1 MSGWLWALLIF
12 AVLMVLLYLSN
23 VAGRLDRL
31 HKRVELSQL
40 NMQRALER
48 RRDISE
54 LAATSGLLDPAS
66 SLLIADAVGRVDS
79 VDPADVVSFGVAES
93 DLTSVLGVVFGD
105 VDDVDAVVA
114 EPGGEVVGRLADSCR
129 RVEIG
134 RRFYNDAVFATR
146 EMRKRRMVRWFRL
159 QGTAVLPEPFEMNDT
174 VPAGFAGR

>member
-1 MSGWLWALLIF
+1 MPGWIWALLIVGLVVF
-12 AVLMVLLYLSN
+12 ALYLSN

-31 HKRVELSQL
+31 HKRVELSRL

-54 LAATSGLLDPAS
+54 VMAASGLLDPAS
-66 SLLIADAVGRVDS
+66 SLLIADAVARVDS
-79 VDPADVVSFGVAES
+79 VEPADVVAFGVAES
-93 DLTSVLGVVFGD
+93 DLTSVLSVVFGD
-105 VDDVDAVVA
+105 IADVDSMVA
-114 EPGGEVVGRLADSCR
+114 EPGGEVVGRLADACQ

-146 EMRKRRMVRWFRL
+146 EMRKRRMIRWFRL
-159 QGTAVLPEPFEMNDT
+159 QGTAALPEPFEMNDT

>member
-1 MSGWLWALLIF
+1 MSGWAWALLI
-12 AVLMVLLYLSN
+12 AALLVVLLYLSN

-31 HKRVELSQL
+31 HRRVELSRL

-54 LAATSGLLDPAS
+54 LVVASGLLDPAS
-66 SLLIADAVGRVDS
+66 SLLIADAVSRVDE
-79 VDPADVVSFGVAES
+79 VDPVDVVTFGVAES
-93 DLTSVLGVVFGD
+93 DLTSVLGVVFND
-105 VDDVDAVVA
+105 VDDVDMVVA
-114 EPGGEVVGRLADSCR
+114 EPGGEVVGRLADACR

-159 QGTAVLPEPFEMNDT
+159 QGTAELPEPFEMNDT

>member
-1 MSGWLWALLIF
+1 MPGWVWVLLIV
-12 AVLMVLLYLSN
+12 AVLGFLLYLSN

-31 HKRVELSQL
+31 HKRVELSRL

-54 LAATSGLLDPAS
+54 VVASSSLLDPAS
-66 SLLIADAVGRVDS
+66 SLLIADTVGGVDG
-79 VDPADVVSFGVAES
+79 VDPADAVGFAVAES
-93 DLTSVLGVVFGD
+93 DLTSVLGAVFGD
-105 VDDVDAVVA
+105 ADDVDAMVIEA
-114 EPGGEVVGRLADSCR
+114 GGEVVGRLADACR

-146 EMRKRRMVRWFRL
+146 EMRNRRMVRWFRL
-159 QGTAVLPEPFEMNDT
+159 QGTAGLPEPFEMNDA

>member
-1 MSGWLWALLIF
+1 MPGWVWVLIVVVL
-12 AVLMVLLYLSN
+12 AVLVLYLSN

-54 LAATSGLLDPAS
+54 VVAASGLLDPAS
-66 SLLIADAVGRVDS
+66 SLLMADAVGRVDS
-79 VDPADVVSFGVAES
+79 VDPADVVTFGVAES
-93 DLTSVLGVVFGD
+93 DLSSVLGVVFHD
-105 VDDVDAVVA
+105 VDDVDAMVA
-114 EPGGEVVGRLADSCR
+114 EPGGEVVGRLADACR

-159 QGTAVLPEPFEMNDT
+159 QGTAALPEPFEMNDAIPT
-174 VPAGFAGR
+174 GFAGR

>member
-1 MSGWLWALLIF
+1 MSGWLWALLIL
-12 AVLMVLLYLSN
+12 AILVVLLYLSN

-54 LAATSGLLDPAS
+54 LVAASGLLDPAS
-66 SLLIADAVGRVDS
+66 SLLIADAVVHVDAE
-79 VDPADVVSFGVAES
+79 DPVDVVSYGVAES
-93 DLTSVLGVVFGD
+93 DLSSVLGAVFSD
-105 VDDVDAVVA
+105 VEDVDAVIA
-114 EPGGEVVGRLADSCR
+114 EPGGEVVGRLADACR

-159 QGTAVLPEPFEMNDT
+159 QGTAHLPEPFEMNDS